1 MSELD
6 EQTRVRRAKR
16 ERLRA
21 DGVEAFP
28 HRFAVDLEPAAIQA
42 RFADRSKE
50 ELEAAPVELR
60 TAGRLRSLREHGKS
74 LFADLHDGAG
84 KVQLFVRKER
94 LPPAA
99 QALLEWLDLGDVVGV
114 VGSVMRTRTGELS
127 VEARDLT
134 LLAKALRPLP
144 EKWHGLVDTEARYRH
159 RYVDLT
165 VNPDSRRVFE
175 TRARI
180 VRAIRSFLDERGFL
194 EVETPMMHLIPT
206 GAAARPFTTHH
217 NALDLDLHL
226 RIAPEL
232 FLKRLVVGGLHRVY
246 EINRNFRNEGLSTQH
261 NPEFTML
268 EFYCAYA
275 DYRSLM
281 DLTEEMIGG
290 LITQLHGGLTEL
302 PWKGASIDWARPW
315 RRLSMRQAVVELG
328 GVGADEVDTLEG
340 LRAALRRLGV
350 EPPRGGASYG
360 SLLVTL
366 FEARVEEQLQRP
378 TFVHEYPVE
387 VSPLAK
393 RRPED
398 ARFTERFEL
407 YAGGME
413 LANAFT
419 ELNDPDD
426 QKERFLDQLQQR
438 ERGNDEAHSYD
449 EDYIQALEYGL
460 PPTGG
465 EGVGID
471 RLVMLLTDRHS
482 IRDVILFPLLRP
494 VPAVPSSPRGAAA
507 AEE

>member
-1 MSELD
+1 MSERD

-21 DGVEAFP
+21 EGVEAFP

-42 RFADRSKE
+42 RFGQRTKE
-50 ELEAAPVELR
+50 ELEAEPVELR

-74 LFADLHDGAG
+74 LFADLNDGTA
-84 KVQLFVRKER
+84 KVQLFVRKDR
-94 LPPAA
+94 LPPSALS
-99 QALLEWLDLGDVVGV
+99 LLESLDLGDLVGA
-114 VGSVMRTRTGELS
+114 VGGVMRTRTGELS
-127 VEARDLT
+127 IEVRDLT
-134 LLAKALRPLP
+134 LLAKSLRPLP

-165 VNPDSRRVFE
+165 VNPESRLVFE
-175 TRARI
+175 TRAKI
-180 VRAIRSFLDERGFL
+180 VRGLRSFLDQRGFL
-194 EVETPMMHLIPT
+194 EVETPMLHLIPT
-206 GAAARPFTTHH
+206 GAAARPFKTHH

-232 FLKRLVVGGLHRVY
+232 FLKRLVVGGMHRVY

-290 LITQLHGGLTEL
+290 LMEPLHGGATEL
-302 PWKGASIDWARPW
+302 PWKGGTIEWARPW
-315 RRLSMRQAVVELG
+315 RRLSMREAVVELG
-328 GVGADEVDTLEG
+328 GAAAGEVDSPEG
-340 LRAALRRLGV
+340 LRAAHRRLGV
-350 EPPRGGASYG
+350 EPPPASRASYG
-360 SLLVTL
+360 ALLVHL
-366 FEARVEEQLQRP
+366 FEQRVEAQLSRP

-393 RRPED
+393 QRPD
-398 ARFTERFEL
+398 DPRFTERFEL

-419 ELNDPDD
+419 ELNDPDV
-426 QKERFLDQLQQR
+426 QKERFLSQVRQR
-438 ERGNDEAHSYD
+438 ERGDDEAHSYD
-449 EDYIQALEYGL
+449 EDYIEALEYGL

-465 EGVGID
+465 EGVGVD

-494 VPAVPSSPRGAAA
+494 LPTGPGDSGSSG
-507 AEE
+507 E